1 MTTAASAPF
10 SYRDISKMIDHSMLA
25 PTTTTADFEA
35 GIRLALE
42 YDVASVCLVPSYLQR
57 CAELLAGSD
66 VKASTTIGF
75 PHGGQATVAKV
86 AESKLALSHGAAE
99 LDMVINVHHT
109 LSGDWAYVRAEIAAV
124 LEETHGRGQKLKV
137 IFENCYLNDSQKI
150 RLCEICAELGV
161 DWVKTSTGFG
171 SSGATLEDL
180 RLMRA
185 HSPKAVQVKA
195 SGGVRELD
203 FVLAARE
210 IGVTRCGSS
219 RTREILDEC
228 RMRFAIAEGGLRSS

>member
-1 MTTAASAPF
+1 MSQTAVF
-10 SYRDISKMIDHSMLA
+10 TYRDIAKMIDHSLLA
-25 PTTTTADFEA
+25 PTLTTADFEA

-57 CAELLAGSD
+57 CVELLAGSD

-75 PHGGQATVAKV
+75 PHGGQATAAKV
-86 AESKLALSHGAAE
+86 AESKLALAHGAAE
-99 LDMVINVHHT
+99 LDMVINLHHT

-124 LEETHGRGQKLKV
+124 LAEAHGRRQKLKV

-185 HSPKAVQVKA
+185 RSPASVQVKA
-195 SGGVRELD
+195 SGGVRDLD

-219 RTREILDEC
+219 RTREILEAC
-228 RMRFAIAEGGLRSS
+228 RLRAS